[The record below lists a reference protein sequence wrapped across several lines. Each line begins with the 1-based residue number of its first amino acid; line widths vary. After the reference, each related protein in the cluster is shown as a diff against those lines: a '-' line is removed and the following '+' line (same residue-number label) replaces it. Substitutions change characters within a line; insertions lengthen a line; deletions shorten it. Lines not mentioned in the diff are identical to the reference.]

1 MKKMKMKMVKIVLN
15 LIFEGS
21 IDIYLLKVII
31 AKKLSSKHFPVQTQ
45 QYKHQKKG
53 LKYFQSY
60 CRSGIFAFNSRHI

>member
-21 IDIYLLKVII
+21 IDIYLLK